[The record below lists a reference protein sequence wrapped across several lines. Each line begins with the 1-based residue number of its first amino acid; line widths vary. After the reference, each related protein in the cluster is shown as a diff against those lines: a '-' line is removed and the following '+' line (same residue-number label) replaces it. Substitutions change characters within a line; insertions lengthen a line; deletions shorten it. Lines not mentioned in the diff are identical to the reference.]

1 MSFLTE
7 LIQADSVTSL
17 KTLIIFSPFL
27 TALLAIWVFKKQ
39 NSSKAWTGGPISKPK
54 SHWLAWTVF
63 NWFFVPFFY
72 LLHSELPHELTWF
85 FVFHLLSWWARGPLE
100 LIMIYKW
107 FNWTPYYG
115 IAHDIFHFIVAL
127 ILLLSMGKFPINAQ
141 DPFTLASY
149 LFAFL
154 ILATTLFEASF
165 AYLFLKAR
173 SQQEEKE
180 NIYFASDDP
189 KWIFIN
195 RVTLTCVLV
204 SYSTGLVISG
214 VLLYDHFN

>member
-1 MSFLTE
+1 VPFFIS
-7 LIQADSVTSL
+7 LIQAHLVNTFTL
-17 KTLIIFSPFL
+17 LIIISPLL
-27 TALLAIWVFKKQ
+27 TFILALWIFKKQ

-63 NWFFVPFFY
+63 NWFFVPLFF
-72 LLHSELPHELTWF
+72 LFNSDFPQELKWF
-85 FVFHLLSWWARGPLE
+85 YIFHLLSWWIRGPLE
-100 LIMIYKW
+100 LVMIYKW

-115 IAHDIFHFIVAL
+115 IGHDLAHFVVAL
-127 ILLLSMGKFPINAQ
+127 ILLLSFGQFPIDASQ
-141 DPFTLASY
+141 PLVLASY
-149 LFAFL
+149 IFSIL
-154 ILATTLFEASF
+154 ILLTTLFEASF

-195 RVTLTCVLV
+195 RVTLTCVV
-204 SYSTGLVISG
+204 ISYATGLAISG
-214 VLLYDHFN
+214 LLLFIN